1 MPLFR
6 RMLKSCQELECGR
19 ELPSISP
26 CQKLGHEEVQTIY
39 LWRCSDFGS
48 TTYHVTSMRSIKV
61 HRFWGIPVGSQSSK
75 RAPFPTD
82 HRQTSGIYP
91 ENGNVSWVIYIYI
104 LYCIIN
110 IRTYII
116 IYYRI
121 PQNMGHPNPKS
132 TQLSSHTAGFKCS
145 LHVARVI
152 PCAGNG
158 FNIRQP
164 IKESGSTS
172 WLILF
177 RHVQAVLCFFDGRCR
192 SNSFFKG
199 IIVRSCAKLSSG
211 LDPNGPKPSL
221 FNLGLSKCWVPPWL
235 LGLSENVNV
244 HPQKPLADD
253 HFPFRQ

>member
-1 MPLFR
+1 MALLGLWIHYISCHLDAQHQSTPLLGDPSR
-6 RMLKSCQELECGR
+6 QPELQTC
-19 ELPSISP
+19 SISNWSSP
-26 CQKLGHEEVQTIY
+26 NIG
-39 LWRCSDFGS
+39 D
-48 TTYHVTSMRSIKV
+48 
-61 HRFWGIPVGSQSSK
+61 IPRKWQC
-75 RAPFPTD
+75 FM
-82 HRQTSGIYP
+82 
-91 ENGNVSWVIYIYI
+91 GNIYIYI

-145 LHVARVI
+145 LHIARVI